1 MYKYSMLYIAGKIM
15 FINYRQAH
23 RQKPSVQIISVV
35 SFVECRRVEIKML
48 SLCANLVR
56 ITSMSNNWSFFLLA
70 TGFPWSPGFWRNP
83 GH

>member
-35 SFVECRRVEIKML
+35 SFVECKRVEIKML
-48 SLCANLVR
+48 SLCAN
-56 ITSMSNNWSFFLLA
+56 
-70 TGFPWSPGFWRNP
+70 
-83 GH
+83 